1 MIKSKQRPLANK
13 NSMFTLAVLVLC
25 GVVITTLV
33 QAEEYS
39 AAPPPSYLQPQLY
52 GAPATT
58 PSQSQHRWLLP
69 AKVQGR
75 FEEGRYNVYFQDA
88 AHESL
93 DHGADPDQSTRM
105 SLSVGDLRSGS
116 AASRDR
122 HTRALMSDWE
132 RNQYRRNGALFSMSV
147 GRRW

>member
-13 NSMFTLAVLVLC
+13 NSMFTLAALVLC

-33 QAEEYS
+33 QADEHS
-39 AAPPPSYLQPQLY
+39 AAPPPSYLQPRLY
-52 GAPATT
+52 DAPAVT
-58 PSQSQHRWLLP
+58 PVQSQHRWLLP
-69 AKVQGR
+69 AKMQGR

-88 AHESL
+88 AHEQA
-93 DHGADPDQSTRM
+93 DHGVDDDESTRM

-116 AASRDR
+116 AASRDS
-122 HTRALMSDWE
+122 HTSALMSDWE
-132 RNQYRRNGALFSMSV
+132 RNQYQRNGALFSMSV